1 MALDPKLYEYATPR
15 QRDYLDAIAEH
26 GNPSAANKALGLAHD
41 VVGRSIR
48 ALHAEA
54 ARRGYAPGHFQ
65 HGTAPGF
72 SMGKVTIQRSGD
84 GTVERVWERQ
94 HPDQANLMESLR
106 AAVDA
111 MAAEIKPEHPI
122 PAPPQASASL
132 LSLYS
137 FFDYHVGMLAW
148 HREGGADWDLQIA
161 ETTGSKAM
169 SALVGGSPNSD
180 TAVVNIGGDFL
191 HFDGLAP
198 VTPTHGHILDADS
211 RFGKVVDVAIR
222 LIRKLVSL
230 TLQKHNRVILLIQE
244 GNHDLASSLWLRK
257 LFAALYEHE
266 PRVSV
271 HDSELPYYAMAWGK
285 TMLAFHHGHLR
296 KNDDL
301 PLLFAAQFSEIWGA
315 TSKRYA
321 HTGHRHHE
329 EVKEH
334 SGMTVRQHPTLS
346 ARDAYAA
353 RGGWQAD
360 RKLIALH
367 YHKAHGEVASNAVSP
382 EMLA

>member
-1 MALDPKLYEYATPR
+1 MKVDPKLYEYATDR
-15 QRDYLDAIAEH
+15 QKEYLDAIAEH
-26 GNPSAANKALGLAHD
+26 GSERAANAALGMSNDA
-41 VVGRSIR
+41 VGKSMR
-48 ALHAEA
+48 ALRVAA
-54 ARRGYAPGHFQ
+54 ARQGYAPGHFDY
-65 HGTAPGF
+65 GTAPGY
-72 SMGKVTIQRSGD
+72 SMGKVTVQRAGD
-84 GTVERVWERQ
+84 GSIERVWERQ
-94 HPDQANLMESLR
+94 HPDQTKMLDALE
-106 AAVDA
+106 AVVSGMTA
-111 MAAEIKPEHPI
+111 RVKPERPVT
-122 PAPPQASASL
+122 PPPQAASSL

-148 HREGGADWDLQIA
+148 HREGGADWDLQVA
-161 ETTGSKAM
+161 ETVGSKAM

-180 TAVVNIGGDFL
+180 TAIVNIGGDFL
-191 HFDGLAP
+191 HFDGLSP

-211 RFGKVVDVAIR
+211 RFGKVVEVAIR
-222 LIRKLVSL
+222 LIRKLVGL
-230 TLQKHNRVILLIQE
+230 ALQKHNRVVLLIQE

-257 LFAALYEHE
+257 LFAALYEDE
-266 PRVSV
+266 PRVTV

-334 SGMTVRQHPTLS
+334 SGMTVRQHPTLA

-353 RGGWQAD
+353 RGGWLSE

-367 YHKAHGEVASNAVSP
+367 YHKAHGEVASNTVSP